1 MSSIRATLCGLC
13 AILIWSMLIA
23 LMRSVTE
30 VFGATL
36 GAALV
41 YSLGALLLFLKQ
53 GIPDLKTL
61 SKPYLFIGGFFFVAY
76 ELLFSQ
82 SIGLAHDSQQ
92 TLEVGLVNYLWPC
105 LIVLFSLIIL
115 KQKARF
121 YLYPGLLFSF

>member
-1 MSSIRATLCGLC
+1 MSSIKANLCGFC

-23 LMRSVTE
+23 HLEKKQRNRS
-30 VFGATL
+30 L
-36 GAALV
+36 RRNSPGAASV

-82 SIGLAHDSQQ
+82 SFNG
-92 TLEVGLVNYLWPC
+92 C
-105 LIVLFSLIIL
+105 LFRDACMPKSIHRS
-115 KQKARF
+115 A
-121 YLYPGLLFSF
+121 

>member
-61 SKPYLFIGGFFFVAY
+61 SKPYLFIGGFFFH
-76 ELLFSQ
+76 
-82 SIGLAHDSQQ
+82 IGLHRINIHRR
-92 TLEVGLVNYLWPC
+92 T
-105 LIVLFSLIIL
+105 
-115 KQKARF
+115 
-121 YLYPGLLFSF
+121 

>member
-1 MSSIRATLCGLC
+1 
-13 AILIWSMLIA
+13 MLIA

-61 SKPYLFIGGFFFVAY
+61 SKPYLFIGGSPMNYCSPNPSGLPMTASKRWKSG
-76 ELLFSQ
+76 L
-82 SIGLAHDSQQ
+82 SITCGLA
-92 TLEVGLVNYLWPC
+92 
-105 LIVLFSLIIL
+105 
-115 KQKARF
+115 
-121 YLYPGLLFSF
+121 